1 MTKKDY
7 ELIAAAIKKTLLQP
21 AYVYQNYDQGIL
33 QTALNLSDALA
44 ADNPRFA
51 PNYFLHACG
60 FKASGDS
67 RKLVWSVDNA
77 R

>member
-7 ELIAAAIKKTLLQP
+7 ELIAAAIKQSLAGFTCREERVATLE
-21 AYVYQNYDQGIL
+21 I
-33 QTALNLSDALA
+33 ALNLSDALA